1 MQFYRRLVS
10 VALLVLL
17 VSSAVAFGESVKLTF
32 MTFGPDSLLDAYR
45 EAIEIFEAENP
56 GVTIDFQPATGPV
69 DLKDKA
75 LVAFAGGIGPDLI
88 GGDDSVAYA
97 LIDGDCLLEV
107 SELVAN
113 DPEIEQVRN
122 SLLPGLWEMSLYSGK
137 RYTIPMSVALADWYL
152 NIDHFESSGL
162 ALPDEDWTW
171 DDFLSLARRLV
182 VYDGDKMVRGAY
194 AVQANALHEILPWM
208 IQAGGLPFDDW
219 AAPTKATFSSPE
231 VTEAMQFLYDLRWE
245 YGVAPKPWELT
256 GGTITMFMLGE
267 VSMLTHWPAR
277 VGQFAREGVGILQV
291 DCPSCSPVQG
301 AVCHRCGGRCQDWR
315 SNEAPRGGLGV
326 LEIPGTPRYP
336 ADPRP

>member
-1 MQFYRRLVS
+1 M
-10 VALLVLL
+10 
-17 VSSAVAFGESVKLTF
+17 
-32 MTFGPDSLLDAYR
+32 
-45 EAIEIFEAENP
+45 
-56 GVTIDFQPATGPV
+56 
-69 DLKDKA
+69 
-75 LVAFAGGIGPDLI
+75 
-88 GGDDSVAYA
+88 AYA
-97 LIDGDCLLEV
+97 LIDADCLLEV

-315 SNEAPRGGLGV
+315 SNEVPRGGLGV